1 MTGFLTTATG
11 EKWQLPALLQWE
23 VLRTDGDGC
32 DSARVVFRYEPA
44 RLDVLKQAV
53 YLRLEEGGKTEFF
66 GVVDEF
72 TAVVG
77 EDGRRVDLSARGLM
91 AQMLDSQLRAAEFS
105 SFGEKDAESRLLR
118 PFGITKV
125 EHGNLPTLRNFAWD
139 TGTTPWQALCGYCRH
154 AGGVRPRFSADGT
167 LLLQPKSG
175 NRWSL
180 TDNCPY
186 TGAKLRQRRYG
197 VVAQQVVVSAGGKVE
212 TAENGGFRKFGGM
225 TQKVAQKTGKHLKA
239 SWRTAQQRL
248 EESMEEALTV
258 TVTVP
263 KVLEAE
269 PGDVVALDLKTGG
282 FSGEFTLRQMKKT
295 CTGAGFVTELVLE
308 GRLC

>member
-1 MTGFLTTATG
+1 MIGFLTTATG

-23 VLRTDGDGC
+23 ILRTDGDGC
-32 DSARVVFRYEPA
+32 DSARVIFRYEPT

-53 YLRLEEGGKTEFF
+53 YLRLEADGKTEFF

-72 TAVVG
+72 TASVG
-77 EDGRRVDLSARGLM
+77 EQGRRVDLSARGLM
-91 AQMLDSQLRAAEFS
+91 ALLLDSQLRAGEFS
-105 SFGEKDAESRLLR
+105 SFGGKDAEAKLLK

-125 EHGNLPTLRNFAWD
+125 ELGSLPALRNFAWD
-139 TGTTPWQALCGYCRH
+139 TGSTPWQVLCGYCRH

-167 LLLQPKSG
+167 LVLQPKSG

-180 TDNCPY
+180 GDNCAY
-186 TGAKLRQRRYG
+186 GEAKLRQRRYG
-197 VVAQQVVVSAGGKVE
+197 VIAQQVVVSAGGKAE
-212 TAENGGFRKFGGM
+212 TAENSEFRQFGGG
-225 TQKVAQKTGKHLKA
+225 TRKVSQRTGKLLKA

-248 EESMEEALTV
+248 EDSMEEALTV

-263 KVLEAE
+263 GMLAAE
-269 PGDVVALDLKTGG
+269 PGDTVALDLKTGG
-282 FSGEFTLRQMKKT
+282 FSGDFTLRNMKKT
-295 CTGAGFVTELVLE
+295 CSGAGCVTELVLE